1 MSKKIKA
8 APAEKDSEII
18 DLYDEEIT
26 DEDYGFVL
34 GPDGELK
41 SVFVPEDYT
50 EMPKKIKAIFKVL
63 GITDPENIHVHT
75 VH

>member
-1 MSKKIKA
+1 MTKKQV
-8 APAEKDSEII
+8 AENESEII

-41 SVFVPEDYT
+41 SVFVPEDYS

>member
-1 MSKKIKA
+1 
-8 APAEKDSEII
+8 
-18 DLYDEEIT
+18 
-26 DEDYGFVL
+26 L

-41 SVFVPEDYT
+41 SVFVPEDYS